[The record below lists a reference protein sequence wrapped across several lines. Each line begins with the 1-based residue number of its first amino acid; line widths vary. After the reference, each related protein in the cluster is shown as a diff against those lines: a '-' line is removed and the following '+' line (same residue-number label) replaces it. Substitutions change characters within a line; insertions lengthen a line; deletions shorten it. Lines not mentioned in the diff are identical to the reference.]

1 MSAIF
6 NVAPPR
12 RNSAPL
18 RHSASRALAR
28 GGFPYNARFA
38 LRGKRWLPM
47 LLYAATIFVSAFLL
61 FLVQP
66 VMAKQILPWFGGS
79 ATVWTTCLVFF
90 QIALLAG
97 YTYVDWTVRKLAPRR
112 SVVLHVGLLVLSL
125 AVLPIVPGER
135 WKPLGEENPS
145 WLILGMLTLTI
156 GLPYFLLSTTSP
168 LVQAWFARR
177 FPAASPYRLFALS
190 NLASMLALL
199 GYPFLLEPWSAT
211 RAQALGWSLA
221 YVAFAALCAAAGFAS
236 LRRPS
241 ARHVPSGWQSAG
253 HGLPLPVADRGH
265 DEPPPP
271 ARQVLWCTLAAT
283 ASILLLGVSNHITQ
297 NIASVPLLWIV
308 PLALYLLTFI
318 LTFDG
323 TGWYKRDIVL
333 SMTAAALGVMAW
345 TLADPSLTHELEIQV
360 GVFSVGLFLA
370 CMFCHGE
377 LVRIKPSPRFLTR
390 FYLMISLGGAL
401 GSVLVGLLAP
411 LVLPAHFEL
420 PAGLVLCGLLL
431 LWQVRRDYPL
441 FGVLGLA
448 SLAVTV
454 GGAIWGTTEFYRN
467 AISASRNFYGV
478 LRVQET
484 DEGRADHR
492 RSLIHGTIL
501 HGNQYL
507 DPALRRQATTYYT
520 NTSGIGRLLESLHP
534 RTTPLRVAVIGLGT
548 GSLAVYGAK
557 GDTYRFYEINPD
569 VIDVARRDF
578 TYLADS
584 DATVE
589 TALGDARLV
598 LEREA
603 AQGFDVIAI
612 DAFSSDSIPVHLI
625 THQALAIYLKHL
637 KSDGVIAFHVTNRF
651 LDLVPVVD
659 ALAKAHGL
667 SAAWVEDSGEAAIAS
682 RSDWILLSRDAQR
695 LAAPLIA
702 EVAQPLRSREDWRMW
717 TDDFNNL
724 VQVLK

>member
-1 MSAIF
+1 
-6 NVAPPR
+6 
-12 RNSAPL
+12 
-18 RHSASRALAR
+18 
-28 GGFPYNARFA
+28 
-38 LRGKRWLPM
+38 M

-90 QIALLAG
+90 QTALLAG
-97 YTYVDWTVRKLAPRR
+97 YTYADWTVRRLAPRR
-112 SVVLHVGLLVLSL
+112 AVLLHVALLAASL
-125 AVLPIVPGER
+125 AVLPIVPGDR
-135 WKPLGEENPS
+135 WKPAGDENPS
-145 WLILGMLTLTI
+145 WLILGMLAFTI

-168 LVQAWFARR
+168 LAQAWFARR
-177 FPAASPYRLFALS
+177 FPSASPYRLFALS

-211 RAQALGWSLA
+211 RGQAVGWSLG

-236 LRRPS
+236 LRGAS
-241 ARHVPSGWQSAG
+241 ARHVPAGWQGGG
-253 HGLPLPVADRGH
+253 HGLPLPVTDPAH
-265 DEPPPP
+265 DDPPP
-271 ARQVLWCTLAAT
+271 AARQLLWCTLAAT
-283 ASILLLGVSNHITQ
+283 ASILLLAVSNHITQ

-323 TGWYKRDIVL
+323 TGWYRRDIVL
-333 SMTAAALGVMAW
+333 STTAAVLGVMAW

-360 GVFSVGLFLA
+360 GVFCTGLFLA

-377 LVRIKPSPRFLTR
+377 LTRIKPSPRFLTR
-390 FYLMISLGGAL
+390 FYLMISLGGAV
-401 GSVLVGLLAP
+401 GAVLVGILAP
-411 LVLPAHFEL
+411 LLLPAHFEL

-454 GGAIWGTTEFYRN
+454 GCAIWGTTEFYRG
-467 AISASRNFYGV
+467 AISVSRNFYGV
-478 LRVQET
+478 LRVQEA
-484 DEGRADHR
+484 DEGSANHR

-507 DPALRRQATTYYT
+507 DPVLRRQATTYYT
-520 NTSGIGRLLESLHP
+520 KTSGVGRALESLHP
-534 RTTPLRVAVIGLGT
+534 RTQPLRVAVIGLGT

-569 VIDVARRDF
+569 VVDLARRDF
-578 TYLADS
+578 SYLADS
-584 DATVE
+584 EANVE

-598 LEREA
+598 LEREP
-603 AQGFDVIAI
+603 AQGFDLLAI

-625 THQALAIYLKHL
+625 TREALAIYLKHV
-637 KSDGVIAFHVTNRF
+637 KPDGLIAFHVTNRF

-667 SAAWVEDSGEAAIAS
+667 AATWIEDSGEAAIAS
-682 RSDWILLSRDAQR
+682 RSDWVLLSRDAKR
-695 LAAPLIA
+695 LAAPLVA
-702 EVAQPLRSREDWRMW
+702 EVAQPLRSRDDWRLW